1 LLRFREMLLD
11 NKMSYSVDET
21 NSFLALIEKART
33 GYLKDLQRKVLDLK
47 SQLKSIAKSAKDD
60 ESLKKL
66 EEAKYRVEHFS
77 KQAEILQREA
87 DELKE
92 EIKDMVALQNREI
105 ELFRNLVKVTLNEEL
120 IVKV

>member
-1 LLRFREMLLD
+1 MLLD

-92 EIKDMVALQNREI
+92 EIKDMTALQNREI